1 MDKWNVTGIY
11 TPIKRNEV
19 YIDRCSN
26 MDEPWK
32 HAKWKK
38 PVTKDSIQDDFI
50 HMKYPEQAI
59 YRENVLACL
68 GYKCV
73 HAWRGRKIV
82 TKGYRVSFWS
92 DKNVLKLTGDDW
104 TALRIS

>member
-38 PVTKDSIQDDFI
+38 PVTEDHLLYDSSYKKMFRMCISIQ
-50 HMKYPEQAI
+50 K
-59 YRENVLACL
+59 
-68 GYKCV
+68 
-73 HAWRGRKIV
+73 
-82 TKGYRVSFWS
+82 
-92 DKNVLKLTGDDW
+92 
-104 TALRIS
+104 